1 MDGIWIGYVPSCTK
15 FTHWVSVRGVP
26 ILQQAR
32 HRCERS
38 VSFCSKS
45 IESLADAVVDGGL
58 IT

>member
-1 MDGIWIGYVPSCTK
+1 MDGIWIGYVPPCTK

-32 HRCERS
+32 HRRERG